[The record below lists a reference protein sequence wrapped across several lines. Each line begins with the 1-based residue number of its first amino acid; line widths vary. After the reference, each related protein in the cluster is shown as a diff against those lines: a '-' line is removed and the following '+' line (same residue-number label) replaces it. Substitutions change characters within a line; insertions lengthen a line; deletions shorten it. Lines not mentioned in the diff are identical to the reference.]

1 MVFIFTALFPEAKP
15 IIRALGLKKR
25 TDRSR
30 FQQFVPASFLDA
42 MRTSGNAS
50 TPGAN
55 DSVKS
60 MASDIATSLGAASAS
75 CVNVSAATQRPE
87 IVLTITGDGPI
98 AAAAAVSA
106 TLTEYDAG
114 AADQLLSFGT
124 AAMLHVTY
132 IDDVTGRTCFSQEP
146 SESQPKAHEFK
157 AKTHEFE
164 SKSSESL
171 AIKPETDGE
180 FRGTDD
186 GTEGASNT
194 DIFLINKIFDQ
205 NVDRTFYPDMLIKSD
220 IHEASV
226 VTGSTVLTDRAR
238 AFMDVAAA
246 DYDLYD
252 MEAAAVYQAGAFFVG
267 PHQMSFMRV
276 VTDHGINEDGYDLGA
291 MAGMVT
297 ACVDKNVDK
306 VVDFVDKIV
315 DKSLEDE
322 KKSNVLGPEDN
333 LMVDKVIE
341 DAHFSRVM
349 QDQLRQYVKYAIL
362 SGIDW
367 RSTVEELYRGGA
379 LPTRDKRSGKRVLDA
394 IRNSITE

>member
-15 IIRALGLKKR
+15 IISALGLKKR

-30 FQQFVPASFLDA
+30 FQQFVPASFLGD
-42 MRTSGNAS
+42 MRTSGA
-50 TPGAN
+50 A
-55 DSVKS
+55 
-60 MASDIATSLGAASAS
+60 ALFGAASTSCANASAESMAAGITTSSGPTSAS
-75 CVNVSAATQRPE
+75 CANASAESMAAGITTSSGTTSASGANASAGTQRPE
-87 IVLTITGDGPI
+87 IVLTITGVGPI

-124 AAMLHVTY
+124 AAMLHE
-132 IDDVTGRTCFSQEP
+132 IDGDDVTGT
-146 SESQPKAHEFK
+146 
-157 AKTHEFE
+157 T
-164 SKSSESL
+164 
-171 AIKPETDGE
+171 
-180 FRGTDD
+180 
-186 GTEGASNT
+186 SNT

-220 IHEASV
+220 MHEASV

-252 MEAAAVYQAGAFFVG
+252 MEAAAVYQAGAFFAG

-276 VTDHGINEDGYDLGA
+276 VTDHGINEGSYDVGA
-291 MAGMVT
+291 MARMVT

-315 DKSLEDE
+315 DKSHRDE
-322 KKSNVLGPEDN
+322 QKSNVLGDEDN
-333 LMVDKVIE
+333 LMVDKIIE

-349 QDQLRQYVKYAIL
+349 QDQLRQYVKYAVL

-367 RSTVEELYRGGA
+367 RSTVEELYRDGV
-379 LPTRDKRSGKRVLDA
+379 LPTRDKRCGKRVLDA